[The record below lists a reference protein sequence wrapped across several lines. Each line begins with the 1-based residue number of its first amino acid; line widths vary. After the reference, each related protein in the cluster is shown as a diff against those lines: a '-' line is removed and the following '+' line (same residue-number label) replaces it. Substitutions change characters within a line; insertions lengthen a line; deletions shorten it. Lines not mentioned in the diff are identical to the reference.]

1 MKKEGRNQTI
11 TAGSLGLTSEVRSR
25 NQYLIHRWEK
35 CPVDIR
41 LASRCNMS
49 SQVDFKEESK
59 VSNVKSRTERHF
71 DFRSR
76 SEADSLNCLNFLCKK
91 TSAVEIHR

>member
-41 LASRCNMS
+41 LASRCNMNS
-49 SQVDFKEESK
+49 LVDFKEESK

-71 DFRSR
+71 LHAYVAGKSKVV
-76 SEADSLNCLNFLCKK
+76 CKMRRTEK
-91 TSAVEIHR
+91 CS